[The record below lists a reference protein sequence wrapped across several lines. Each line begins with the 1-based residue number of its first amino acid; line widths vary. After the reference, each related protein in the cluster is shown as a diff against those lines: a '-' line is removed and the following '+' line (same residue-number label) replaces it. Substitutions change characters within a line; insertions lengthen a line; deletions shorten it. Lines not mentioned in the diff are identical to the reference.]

1 MPDDVFGIDEIAVFD
16 GEWVDKNYAVAG
28 DVLDGV
34 RKEINVT
41 D

>member
-1 MPDDVFGIDEIAVFD
+1 MYD

-34 RKEINVT
+34 SAIGFNKISFR
-41 D
+41 